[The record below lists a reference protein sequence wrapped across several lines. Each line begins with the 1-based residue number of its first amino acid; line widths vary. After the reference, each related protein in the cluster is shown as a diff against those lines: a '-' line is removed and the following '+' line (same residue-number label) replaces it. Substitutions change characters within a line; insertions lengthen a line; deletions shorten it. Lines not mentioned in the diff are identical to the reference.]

1 MQRTL
6 CTKKGLKGI
15 TDSPWKTFSLALEQA
30 ASKQLLE
37 LRWMAFCPH
46 TLTPLDFFSNPWAFF
61 VCAPYPGIGH
71 SSVSLQD
78 RKRTMYFVQLE
89 TEKC

>member
-6 CTKKGLKGI
+6 CTKKGLKST
-15 TDSPWKTFSLALEQA
+15 TDSPWKTFPLALEQA
-30 ASKQLLE
+30 AYKQLLE

-46 TLTPLDFFSNPWAFF
+46 TLTPLDFFSNPWAFI
-61 VCAPYPGIGH
+61 VCALYPGIGH
-71 SSVSLQD
+71 PSVSLQD
-78 RKRTMYFVQLE
+78 RKCTTYFVQLE